1 MKTIWKFHIPIQDEF
16 ELHLP
21 WNHKVLLTD
30 LQDGNPMVWI
40 EVNTDS
46 RTIPFKF
53 YVEGTGHEIEPNT
66 DHVGSWVQSPFVW
79 HLYERY

>member
-1 MKTIWKFHIPIQDEF
+1 
-16 ELHLP
+16 
-21 WNHKVLLTD
+21 
-30 LQDGNPMVWI
+30 MVWI

-66 DHVGSWVQSPFVW
+66 DHVGSWVQSPICLASIRKVLIW
-79 HLYERY
+79 D